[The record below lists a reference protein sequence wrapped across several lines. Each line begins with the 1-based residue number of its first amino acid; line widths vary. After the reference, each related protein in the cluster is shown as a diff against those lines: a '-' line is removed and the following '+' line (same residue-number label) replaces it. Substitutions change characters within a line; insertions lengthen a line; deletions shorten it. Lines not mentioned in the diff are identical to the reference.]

1 MNELIDKSEPTIL
14 DVINMTENSQNDKE
28 FIQEIKS
35 DTCCDECYKYVKIGA
50 KHMSPKL
57 FIAETL
63 EMQICM
69 DCWNSNKEKII
80 DRYKSCIK
88 IDTEWHEKITK
99 KVDTTYLENVHQE
112 TINILKFINEY
123 SQNQFTKVDTKFSN
137 LDDAYK
143 LIKFIFDIIE
153 YNDVLHSPEK
163 DLYDKLIENNILLQI
178 Y

>member
-14 DVINMTENSQNDKE
+14 DIINMMKESYNDRE

-35 DTCCDECYKYVKIGA
+35 DTCCDECSKYVKIGA

-69 DCWNSNKEKII
+69 DCWNSNKKNII
-80 DRYKSCIK
+80 NKYKSCIK

-99 KVDTTYLENVHQE
+99 KVDTTYLENVHRE

-123 SQNQFTKVDTKFSN
+123 SQNQFTKVDTKFTN
-137 LDDAYK
+137 LNNAYK
-143 LIKFIFDIIE
+143 IIKFISDIIE
-153 YNDVLHSPEK
+153 YKDDLHSHEK
-163 DLYDKLIENNILLQI
+163 ELYDKLIQNNILL
-178 Y
+178 